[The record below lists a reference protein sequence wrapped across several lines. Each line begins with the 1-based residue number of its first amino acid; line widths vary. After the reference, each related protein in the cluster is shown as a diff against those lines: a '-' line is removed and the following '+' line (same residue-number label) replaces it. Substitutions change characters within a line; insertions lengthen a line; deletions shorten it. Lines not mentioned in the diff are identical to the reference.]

1 MTFELCDRRILG
13 AVRCIDA
20 VTGLPVS
27 SALRITAKG
36 VRMRPGRAGLV
47 VIQDAQGWP
56 SLAEITSSFEQ
67 QPSAAPAGESWP
79 ETLTLF
85 VQDPLGHYLSRT
97 ALISLPRVPSRG
109 AQASLFTPITLLLY
123 PSPMAPVRAAW
134 AVLRVTVL
142 ATTPGGG
149 SARRLPWAWMRL
161 RLVEAG
167 QPSSPPLTQAL
178 ADWRG
183 EALLILRSL
192 PLGFGASGTRIKEL
206 SGDVEVVFDPNLE
219 TLPESLTAL
228 EPPEANKNY
237 WPDPDFL
244 DGSDARLRDGFAAS
258 QVLVAGRDPPARLL
272 VNLQDR
278 SP

>member
-1 MTFELCDRRILG
+1 MTMELCDRRILG
-13 AVRCIDA
+13 AVRCLDA

-36 VRMRPGRAGLV
+36 LQMRPGRAGLV
-47 VIQDAQGWP
+47 VIHDAQGWP
-56 SLAEITSSFEQ
+56 SLAEITSSFER
-67 QPSAAPAGESWP
+67 QPSAAPAGENWP
-79 ETLTLF
+79 ETITLF

-97 ALISLPRVPSRG
+97 AQIDLPRVPSRG
-109 AQASLFTPITLLLY
+109 AEASLFTPIPLLLY
-123 PSPMAPVRAAW
+123 PSPTTSISAAW

-142 ATTPGGG
+142 ATTPGG
-149 SARRLPWAWMRL
+149 SPRRLPWAWLRL
-161 RLVEAG
+161 RLVDAG

-192 PLGFGASGTRIKEL
+192 PLGFGASGTRIQEL
-206 SGDVEVVFDPNLE
+206 SGAVEVVFDPTLE
-219 TLPESLTAL
+219 TLPETLTAL
-228 EPPEANKNY
+228 EPPEANKDY

-244 DGSDARLRDGFAAS
+244 DGSASRLRDGLAAS
-258 QVLVAGRDPPARLL
+258 QVLIAGRDPPARLL